1 MKTRSLIVVCV
12 VALLAA
18 PAAFANDLAVVNT
31 NVIAGIYDL
40 EITLTGDNEA
50 CYVES
55 QHPIAETGISIEW
68 KMKVTDMNLGGAAGQ
83 VRNLRVAKG
92 ISTFPAP
99 GAVGAEHLVVFLKR
113 PFDGSTNYR
122 IRVMTGTDA
131 GLFATC
137 AEGFFAIPNVAKTV
151 RVEWVAG
158 TGPWTNDAR
167 CSVYL
172 NDVLLGQNTTLN
184 FQDYNIDTVR
194 FGAFQLTHPLDG
206 TGHYKIDDVVI
217 TRQ

>member
-1 MKTRSLIVVCV
+1 MKTRSMLVVCA

-18 PAAFANDLAVVNT
+18 PVAFANDLAVVNT
-31 NVIAGIYDL
+31 NVISGSYDL
-40 EITLTGDNEA
+40 EMTLTGDNTP

-55 QHPIAETGISIEW
+55 QHPAAETAMAIEW
-68 KMKVTDMNLGGAAGQ
+68 KMKVTDMDLGGTTGM
-83 VRNLRVAKG
+83 RNLRVAKG

-113 PFDGSTNYR
+113 PFDGSSNYR

-131 GLFATC
+131 GFFASC

-151 RVEWVAG
+151 RVEWVVG
-158 TGPWTNDAR
+158 SGPWTNDAR

-172 NDVLLGQNTTLN
+172 DDVLLGQNTTLN
-184 FQDYNIDTVR
+184 FQDYNIDSVR
-194 FGAFQLTHPLDG
+194 FGAFQLTNPADG
-206 TGHYKIDDVVI
+206 SGHYKIDDVVL

>member
-1 MKTRSLIVVCV
+1 MKTRSMLVVCA

-18 PAAFANDLAVVNT
+18 PVAFANDLAVVNT
-31 NVIAGIYDL
+31 NVISGSYDL
-40 EITLTGDNEA
+40 EMTLTGDNTP

-55 QHPIAETGISIEW
+55 QHPAAETGMAIEW
-68 KMKVTDMNLGGAAGQ
+68 KMKVTDMNLGGTSGM
-83 VRNLRVAKG
+83 RNLRVAKA

-113 PFDGSTNYR
+113 PYDGSSNYR

-131 GLFATC
+131 GFFATC

-151 RVEWVAG
+151 RVEWVVG

-172 NDVLLGQNTTLN
+172 DDVLLGQNTTLN
-184 FQDYNIDTVR
+184 FQDYNIDSVR
-194 FGAFQLTHPLDG
+194 FGAFQLTNPTSG
-206 TGHYKIDDVVI
+206 SGHYKIDDVVL

>member
-1 MKTRSLIVVCV
+1 MKTRSLLVVCA

-18 PAAFANDLAVVNT
+18 PLALANDLNVVNT
-31 NVIAGIYDL
+31 NVISGSYDL
-40 EITLTGDNEA
+40 EITLTGDNDP

-55 QHPIAETGISIEW
+55 QHPSAETGISIEW
-68 KMKVTDMNLGGAAGQ
+68 KMKVTDMALGGGAGQ
-83 VRNLRVAKG
+83 VRNLRVMKG

-113 PFDGSTNYR
+113 PYDGSSNYR

-131 GLFATC
+131 GFFTTC

-158 TGPWTNDAR
+158 TVPWSNDSR
-167 CSVYL
+167 CSVYV
-172 NDVLLGQNTTLN
+172 NDVLLGEAMTN
-184 FQDYNIDTVR
+184 FVDYNVDTVR
-194 FGAFQLTHPLDG
+194 FGAFQLTHPTAG
-206 TGHYKIDDVVI
+206 SGHYKIDDVVI